1 MMEYRIVRIRE
12 KKELMEKAAEWFHL
26 KWGIARDAYEESMQ
40 TCIREETAVPQ
51 WYVVLKGETI
61 IAGVG
66 VIENDFH
73 ERKDL
78 TPNVCALYVEEEYRN
93 QGIAGQ
99 LLEFVYK
106 EFRSFGISTLYL
118 LTDHTSF
125 YERYGWEFLCMVQG
139 SEEAEM
145 SRMYIHNEGN

>member
-1 MMEYRIVRIRE
+1 
-12 KKELMEKAAEWFHL
+12 MEKAAEWFYL

-40 TCIREETAVPQ
+40 TCIREETVVPQ

-61 IAGVG
+61 IAGLG

-99 LLEFVYK
+99 LLEFSH
-106 EFRSFGISTLYL
+106 FI
-118 LTDHTSF
+118 
-125 YERYGWEFLCMVQG
+125 C
-139 SEEAEM
+139 
-145 SRMYIHNEGN
+145 